1 MVIGLM
7 FLGVATPTESAAM
20 GVLGCII
27 LAAFHRK
34 LTWEVMKKSFLS
46 TARLTVMVL
55 IIIAG
60 SVAFSQ
66 MLAFSQASK
75 GLVDATMGLVVP
87 PIVLIIGM
95 QIILLVLGCFMD
107 LVSIMMITI
116 PIFFPIIKA
125 LGFNPLWFGILMLLN
140 IEMGPITPPFG
151 LELFVMKG
159 VAPPHI
165 TMVDIYRAAL
175 PFILIDLL
183 VLALML
189 VFPALPIWLPNLML
203 G

>member
-1 MVIGLM
+1 
-7 FLGVATPTESAAM
+7 
-20 GVLGCII
+20 
-27 LAAFHRK
+27 
-34 LTWEVMKKSFLS
+34 
-46 TARLTVMVL
+46 
-55 IIIAG
+55 
-60 SVAFSQ
+60 
-66 MLAFSQASK
+66 MLAFTQASK

-159 VAPPHI
+159 VAK
-165 TMVDIYRAAL
+165 DIPMATIFRGIV
-175 PFILIDLL
+175 PFFIADLFHVSLL
-183 VLALML
+183 VAVPQISLFLPGLMK
-189 VFPALPIWLPNLML
+189 
-203 G
+203 